1 MIEST
6 IRNWEEREI
15 KLFASH
21 NCYLRIDPL
30 VTSSTNSSLFI
41 KQKLKQQKR
50 AFKNGEMN
58 EAGIERARAKVHLEE
73 EDWLYQE
80 LTRLLILANN
90 LG

>member
-1 MIEST
+1 MIAST

-41 KQKLKQQKR
+41 KQKLAQQKR
-50 AFKNGEMN
+50 ASKNGEMN
-58 EAGIERARAKVHLEE
+58 EVGIEKDRAKVHLEE

-80 LTRLLILANN
+80 LTRLLILATH